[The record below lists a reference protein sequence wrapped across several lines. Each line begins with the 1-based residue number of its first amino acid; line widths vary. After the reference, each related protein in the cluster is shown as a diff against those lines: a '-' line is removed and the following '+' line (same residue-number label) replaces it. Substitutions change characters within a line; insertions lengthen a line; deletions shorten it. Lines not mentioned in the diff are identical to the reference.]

1 MTNFRNLQ
9 FVKNATNKYGAF
21 RKGDRA
27 QGRFPK
33 ALIDSYLKHG
43 ILQEVAE
50 PVALDKPIKSYAT
63 PRVPRMRAT
72 KTTK

>member
-1 MTNFRNLQ
+1 MTSFRNLV
-9 FVKNATNKYGAF
+9 FVKNATNTYGQF
-21 RKGDRA
+21 KKGDRA

-33 ALIDSYLKHG
+33 ALIDSYLAHG

-50 PVALDKPIKSYAT
+50 PVALDTPVKDYTPKT
-63 PRVPRMRAT
+63 PRKRAT